1 MDDKELVREFLDS
14 NDEIYEENDVFVSL
28 MLPLANLSKVMQ
40 EGEIPSKELIE
51 ETRESMKFFK
61 GFLDDVDNMLNLL
74 EQSIQEEEP

>member
-14 NDEIYEENDVFVSL
+14 HDEIYEENDVFVSL
-28 MLPLANLSKVMQ
+28 MLPLANLSKAIQ

-61 GFLDDVDNMLNLL
+61 GFLDDVDNILNLL

>member
-1 MDDKELVREFLDS
+1 MDDKELVREFLNSD
-14 NDEIYEENDVFVSL
+14 DELYEENDVFVSL
-28 MLPLANLSKVMQ
+28 MLPLANLSKVMK

>member
-1 MDDKELVREFLDS
+1 MDDKELVREFLNSD
-14 NDEIYEENDVFVSL
+14 DEIYEENDVFVSL
-28 MLPLANLSKVMQ
+28 MLPLANLSKVMK
-40 EGEIPSKELIE
+40 EGEIPSKEMIE

>member
-1 MDDKELVREFLDS
+1 MFANFD
-14 NDEIYEENDVFVSL
+14 DEIYEENDVFVSL
-28 MLPLANLSKVMQ
+28 MLPLANLSKVMK

>member
-74 EQSIQEEEP
+74 EQSMQEEEP

>member
-1 MDDKELVREFLDS
+1 MDDKELVREFLNSD
-14 NDEIYEENDVFVSL
+14 DELYEENDVFVSL
-28 MLPLANLSKVMQ
+28 MFPLANLSKVMK

-61 GFLDDVDNMLNLL
+61 GFMDDVDNMLNLL